1 LFLIFRD
8 FPEWWVVF
16 TLDGYESHLN
26 VVSAMP
32 VFHDNKIRVIEDEG
46 DASDTNKMYDRS
58 D

>member
-1 LFLIFRD
+1 M
-8 FPEWWVVF
+8 F

-32 VFHDNKIRVIEDEG
+32 VSHDNKIRVIEDEG